1 MATRLVMVALLLAI
15 TAAIPAL
22 AGDAEDCFD
31 GASLLKTEP
40 AKAAAACRRLAD
52 QGDAQA
58 QSVLGVLYAYGEGVP
73 QDYAEAAKW
82 YRKAADRGNAKAQ
95 YHLGLMYA
103 KGRSVPQDY
112 VQALMW
118 FNLAAAQGESLAVK
132 NRDNLSAKMTPAQI
146 ERAEALIAAWRPMT
160 GQ

>member
-1 MATRLVMVALLLAI
+1 MARRLVMAALLLAM
-15 TAAIPAL
+15 TAAIPAR
-22 AGDAEDCFD
+22 AGDVEDCYD
-31 GASLLKTEP
+31 GANLLKTEP

-52 QGDAQA
+52 QGDDHA
-58 QSVLGVLYAYGEGVP
+58 QSILGVLYAYGEGVP

-82 YRKAADRGNAKAQ
+82 YRKAADQGNAKAQ

-103 KGRSVPQDY
+103 KGRSVPLDY

-118 FNLAAAQGESLAVK
+118 LDLAAAQGEPLAAKYDDQV
-132 NRDNLSAKMTPAQI
+132 AKMTPSQI
-146 ERAEALIAAWRPMT
+146 KQAEALAAAWKPTT